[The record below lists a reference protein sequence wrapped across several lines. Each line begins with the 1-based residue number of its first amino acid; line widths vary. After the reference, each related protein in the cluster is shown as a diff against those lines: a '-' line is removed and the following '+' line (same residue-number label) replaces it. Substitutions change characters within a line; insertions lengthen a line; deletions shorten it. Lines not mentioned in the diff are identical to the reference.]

1 MGVELNPQS
10 VTDLN
15 EQWPASGE
23 PVKEG
28 AAHLRNIK
36 KTVKTR
42 ANVAGVVGVTTLSN
56 AIDSD
61 AEDVAATSKAVKDVS
76 EALASESAALDQ
88 KIADFEDA
96 VDAALAGLQFT
107 ESKNQNGYV
116 KLPNGLIFQWGKSS
130 ANMLNNASSTRSYT
144 QFPIAFPNA
153 CFNVQ
158 ITEGTAG
165 SYSYEGIHESTI
177 SIRGV
182 TKTQFEP
189 VNMKTGDRGGTG
201 VNLDFFWF
209 AVGH

>member
-10 VTDLN
+10 VVDLN

-76 EALASESAALDQ
+76 EALASESDALDQ

-96 VDAALAGLQFT
+96 VNQALSGLEFDGVL
-107 ESKNQNGYV
+107 SANGYV
-116 KLPNGLIFQWGKSS
+116 TLPNGLMFQWGQVTLPALAK
-130 ANMLNNASSTRSYT
+130 TVVT
-144 QFPIAFPNA
+144 FPKEFPTA

-158 ITEGTAG
+158 VTSVPNSAYISDSRKRQQNIGCPRNLTRMNVEIWNMRAGDDTSGTQRTITG
-165 SYSYEGIHESTI
+165 
-177 SIRGV
+177 
-182 TKTQFEP
+182 
-189 VNMKTGDRGGTG
+189 
-201 VNLDFFWF
+201 LWF
-209 AVGH
+209 AVGA